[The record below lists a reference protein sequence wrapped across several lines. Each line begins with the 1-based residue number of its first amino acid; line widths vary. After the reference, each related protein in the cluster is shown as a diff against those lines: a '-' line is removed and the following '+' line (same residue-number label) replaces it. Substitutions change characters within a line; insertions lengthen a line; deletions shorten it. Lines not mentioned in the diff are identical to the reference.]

1 MGGWGPCAGR
11 RTAPLA
17 AALATGFLLTGCGAA
32 PVTSPP
38 TGVDE
43 LLIPTPTPD
52 PADFVEG
59 IDNPYL
65 PLAVGNEW
73 VYEAAGGDP
82 ETITVTVTGETKV
95 IQGVTTTVVHDV
107 VTGPD
112 GDVVEDTYDWFAQ
125 DADGNVWYFGEDT
138 KEYDERGRVD
148 EAGSWQAGVDGAE
161 AGLVM
166 PAEPRVGDAY
176 RQEFYPGEAEDKGR
190 VVSVDAAVDIAFGAY
205 DRVLE
210 TEDTTPLEPGL
221 VERKY
226 YARGVG
232 LVLEETVAGGS
243 DRAELVEFTG
253 P

>member
-1 MGGWGPCAGR
+1 MPRPSYPTLVA
-11 RTAPLA
+11 TLIALLA
-17 AALATGFLLTGCGAA
+17 TGCGAA

-43 LLIPTPTPD
+43 LRIPTPAPD

-65 PLAVGNEW
+65 PFAVGNEW
-73 VYEAAGGDP
+73 VYESTGDDP
-82 ETITVTVTGETKV
+82 ETITVTVTDETKV
-95 IQGVTTTVVHDV
+95 IEGVTTTVVHDV

-112 GDVVEDTYDWFAQ
+112 GQVVEDTYDWFAQ
-125 DADGNVWYFGEDT
+125 DTDGNVWYFGEDT
-138 KEYDERGRVD
+138 KEYDDRGRVD
-148 EAGSWQAGVDGAE
+148 DAGSWQAGVDGAR

-176 RQEFYPGEAEDKGR
+176 RQEFYPGEAEDR
-190 VVSVDAAVDIAFGAY
+190 AQVVSLDAAVDLAFGEY
-205 DRVLE
+205 DDVLE
-210 TEDTTPLEPGL
+210 TEESTSLEPGL

-232 LVLEETVAGGS
+232 VVLEKTVAGGS
-243 DRAELVEFTG
+243 DRVELVEFTT